1 MPRETATEEP
11 RAAVR
16 DVPHTPL
23 SSSHVRVLL
32 NALMRTPV
40 GVVQQVGFLF
50 MLLVAAVEASLPD
63 CSALP
68 TPSIAGR
75 AARTGARRCNVVVT
89 NEEKK
94 WTEQIIAFAKVTR
107 ARGDRL
113 MGEGGNVKIRL
124 RGVPNVNV
132 ETIRRWA
139 VRSNQKVPNIL
150 RLLQSTTEIGI
161 DDALLMQYHA
171 ARLSPRDVGKVN
183 EEPPCSV
190 SWGRAVSVSKLVATL
205 CISYMKKH
213 ALETCKYRYR

>member
-1 MPRETATEEP
+1 MLFRFLSRLRIRGVHHSAERLGMPRETATEEP

-75 AARTGARRCNVVVT
+75 AARTLSLIHIS
-89 NEEKK
+89 EP
-94 WTEQIIAFAKVTR
+94 TR
-107 ARGDRL
+107 
-113 MGEGGNVKIRL
+113 
-124 RGVPNVNV
+124 P
-132 ETIRRWA
+132 
-139 VRSNQKVPNIL
+139 
-150 RLLQSTTEIGI
+150 
-161 DDALLMQYHA
+161 Y
-171 ARLSPRDVGKVN
+171 
-183 EEPPCSV
+183 
-190 SWGRAVSVSKLVATL
+190 
-205 CISYMKKH
+205 
-213 ALETCKYRYR
+213 